1 MTLIK
6 YYTQDKIQ
14 NLKKE
19 IFVLKQDKSGW
30 NLLIEREKR
39 LEKDER
45 NFEKR
50 VVEETF
56 NQIENL
62 KRKMDESE
70 RKRLNLVK
78 ANHDLKS
85 ENGKLQDQVSFHFE
99 LR

>member
-1 MTLIK
+1 MTLIQF
-6 YYTQDKIQ
+6 YTQDKIQ

-19 IFVLKQDKSGW
+19 NFVLKQDKSGW

-70 RKRLNLVK
+70 QKRLTLVK
-78 ANHDLKS
+78 ANHDLKL
-85 ENGKLQDQVSFHFE
+85 ENGKLQHQVSFHFCT
-99 LR
+99 

>member
-70 RKRLNLVK
+70 QKRLNLVK